1 MARRSEIDHKELKG
15 PDAFMEGVGS
25 TLTYVRENR
34 ALVLGAIGAVVAV
47 FAIGVYW
54 NVSSEQ
60 KRETAAAAFMRA
72 TDALQSDNLTMAE
85 AALKNVSENGIAPY
99 DEMAALYSADILMR
113 RASYTEAVAAYKE
126 VAASGSTRYLRQIA
140 MVGQAHAL
148 ESQGQGAEALT
159 AFEDAARVDGPYR
172 ETALR
177 GQLRTAKAS
186 DANDKAVAAIEAI
199 LEKYP
204 NAADADALSTELAA
218 LRG

>member
-1 MARRSEIDHKELKG
+1 MARRSEIDHKDLKE
-15 PDAFMEGVGS
+15 PDAFMEGVGT
-25 TLTYVRENR
+25 TLSYVRENR
-34 ALVLGAIGAVVAV
+34 TMVLGAIGAVVAV
-47 FAIGVYW
+47 FAVGVYW

-60 KRETAAAAFMRA
+60 KLETAAAAFMRA
-72 TDALQSDNLTMAE
+72 TDALESDNLTMAE
-85 AALKNVSENGIAPY
+85 AALKNVSASDVAPY

-113 RASYTEAVAAYKE
+113 RASYAEAASAYKE
-126 VAASGSTRYLRQIA
+126 IAAAGSTRYLRQIA

-148 ESQGQGAEALT
+148 ESQGQGAEALV

-177 GQLRTAKAS
+177 GQLRTAKES
-186 DANDKAVAAIEAI
+186 NANDKAAAAIEAI

-204 NAADADALSTELAA
+204 NAGDADALSAELSQ